1 MDFQLFE
8 GLASLNPALF
18 KDQQHFSSFLRKLVT
33 LIYKMKQ
40 LLIPSDF
47 SSFLKIC
54 CCPGELNSLR
64 WGSRIHLQRT
74 LYKNV

>member
-1 MDFQLFE
+1 MDFQLCE

-18 KDQQHFSSFLRKLVT
+18 KDQPHFSSFLRKLVT

-47 SSFLKIC
+47 SSFLKSAAVQ
-54 CCPGELNSLR
+54 GN
-64 WGSRIHLQRT
+64 
-74 LYKNV
+74 

>member
-1 MDFQLFE
+1 MDFQLCE

-18 KDQQHFSSFLRKLVT
+18 KDQHFSSFLRKLVT

-47 SSFLKIC
+47 SSFLKSAAVQ
-54 CCPGELNSLR
+54 GN
-64 WGSRIHLQRT
+64 
-74 LYKNV
+74 